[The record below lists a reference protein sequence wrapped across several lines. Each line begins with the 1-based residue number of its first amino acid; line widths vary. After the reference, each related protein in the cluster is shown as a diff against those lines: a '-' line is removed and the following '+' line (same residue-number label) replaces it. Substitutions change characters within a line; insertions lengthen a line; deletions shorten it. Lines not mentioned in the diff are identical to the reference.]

1 MRLMAR
7 ILEARLTDDFTGS
20 SEITGMIHS
29 RFRTVLNIL
38 FRMPAR
44 RDRLIT
50 VITPDTRG
58 IPDSIT
64 VEKEYF
70 SKISM
75 LPVGSG
81 LLYEN
86 LTIRFEG
93 LSEPLVGGIQCL
105 RQSGLVIDSGD
116 ANGFRLPDLLRYIE
130 ELDGITAE
138 NRRVDGHSV
147 WDLQRSSLIAQD
159 LQKFSGEWVKGDAAE
174 MESIL
179 LKYTGLGIGLTPSC
193 DDAFLG
199 MIAVF
204 SGAKLYAGTYADQ
217 IGKSLKAWR
226 DLPSAGSLTPFDRL
240 LRNRTTDVSLKYL
253 CCSQEGRFSDVVADL
268 IRAVFSGSRRN
279 LRACIEAASLVGE
292 SSGMDMLFGTKI
304 ACRELEK
311 SLREV

>member
-20 SEITGMIHS
+20 GEITGTIHS
-29 RFRTVLNIL
+29 KFRTVLNIL
-38 FRMPAR
+38 FRMPAG

-70 SKISM
+70 CGISM

-81 LLYEN
+81 LLYKN

-93 LSEPLVGGIQCL
+93 FPEPLEGGVQCL
-105 RQSGLVIDSGD
+105 RQSGLVIDSGE
-116 ANGFRLPDLLRYIE
+116 ANGFRPPDFSSYIE
-130 ELDGITAE
+130 ELDGFTAE
-138 NRRVDGHSV
+138 NCREDGYSV

-159 LQKFSGEWVKGDAAE
+159 LQKFSGEWVKGDTAK

-204 SGAKLYAGTYADQ
+204 SGAKLYAGTFADQ
-217 IGKSLKAWR
+217 IGKNLKAWR
-226 DLPSAGSLTPFDRL
+226 NLPPAGSLTPFDRL

-253 CCSQEGRFSDVVADL
+253 CCSQEGQFSDVVADL

-279 LRACIEAASLVGE
+279 LRACIETASLVGE
-292 SSGMDMLFGTKI
+292 SSGMDMLFGTKT